1 MNPLNKDKINNNIR
15 KIELTN
21 MEVNRLENNNSHMI
35 FRNMKR
41 MMKYFEP
48 QELSIDINKEEISAL
63 IQSKSVI
70 TDEHKFY
77 MTLFLYSSFIISFAV
92 LFFHYQH
99 QYIEI
104 NKIFP
109 LNHIESGW
117 SSCTPIT
124 TIAQNTINN
133 FYPPDNSVQVNLANV
148 YYATIDACSTQI
160 SKATV
165 CSVENMHVNGANS
178 ISCFCDGQVASYTNS
193 CIVTNSCNCINSIC
207 FFWFIN
213 QGYGNFTKDEYATLC
228 NDNYN
233 ANSLCGQIYNLE
245 NPYSCSQKVY
255 STFITTVSIAF
266 SSSLLLFQIL
276 LRVLVSLSK
285 VLLKK

>member
-1 MNPLNKDKINNNIR
+1 MNPLNKDKIDNNIR

-21 MEVNRLENNNSHMI
+21 MEVNRLENNNSNMI
-35 FRNMKR
+35 FHNMKR
-41 MMKYFEP
+41 MMKYLEP

-63 IQSKSVI
+63 IQSKSKI

-99 QYIEI
+99 QYIEV

-124 TIAQNTINN
+124 TIAQSTIVNA
-133 FYPPDNSVQVNLANV
+133 YPPDNSVQVNLANV

-165 CSVENMHVNGANS
+165 CSVENMHVVPNSNS
-178 ISCFCDGQVASYTNS
+178 ISCFCDGQVASYDCIYTNS
-193 CIVTNSCNCINSIC
+193 CSCINSIC

-213 QGYGNFTKDEYATLC
+213 QGGNFTTNKYVTLC

-255 STFITTVSIAF
+255 STFITTVSLTF
-266 SSSLLLFQIL
+266 SASLLLFQIL